1 MARTDFA
8 KKVHLHTQTIIPQ
21 PITDL
26 LLKGTQVMLVYLEY
40 QTIRCCLTFNM
51 MVLRPLRVANKP
63 ISSFQATHFCAK
75 HMMSGT
81 PVGDAFK

>member
-40 QTIRCCLTFNM
+40 QTI
-51 MVLRPLRVANKP
+51 
-63 ISSFQATHFCAK
+63 
-75 HMMSGT
+75 
-81 PVGDAFK
+81 